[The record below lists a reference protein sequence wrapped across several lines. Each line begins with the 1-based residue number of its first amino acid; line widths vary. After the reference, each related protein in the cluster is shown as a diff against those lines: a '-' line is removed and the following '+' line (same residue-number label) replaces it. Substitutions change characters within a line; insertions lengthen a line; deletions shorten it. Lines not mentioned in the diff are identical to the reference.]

1 MPPVQL
7 FIRMFHPRLPPDE
20 VELIRA
26 VGYIEPDVWQRPFHV
41 SDTCAWHGCGCR
53 GKRGADDMHAHFAM
67 NRLRCMKVLQWH
79 AREARCWRGGARAQP
94 DEIPIP

>member
-7 FIRMFHPRLPPDE
+7 FIRMFHPCLPPDE

-53 GKRGADDMHAHFAM
+53 GKRGADDMRANFAM
-67 NRLRCMKVLQWH
+67 NRLRCMKVLQWY

>member
-26 VGYIEPDVWQRPFHV
+26 VGYIEPDVWQRPVHV

-53 GKRGADDMHAHFAM
+53 GKRGADDMHCKLC
-67 NRLRCMKVLQWH
+67 NEPVLLH
-79 AREARCWRGGARAQP
+79 EGLAVACT
-94 DEIPIP
+94 